1 MRAAIF
7 LVLTSLLWSGNFVI
21 SRATN
26 ADIGPLTLSTARWC
40 VVALLLL
47 PWTIHR
53 LRLAKLTLLQY
64 LKISLMAVLAVSCYN
79 TFVYIGLQYTTAPN
93 GVLFNSTIPF
103 WVLLVGAIFLNKK
116 LSRNDIIGMLLSLLG
131 VIILVT
137 HGHWKNILALEFSK
151 GDLWIIT
158 AACCWGIYTAMLPL
172 WRPPQLDVLSYLGI
186 LACIG
191 VIFIAMLRWFN
202 PYQEASLV
210 WSLQNILVILYVS
223 IFASIVAW
231 VMFIQGVKAVGPE
244 IGGQTIHLMPVFVAV
259 LAYIFLDEK
268 LYSYHYIGAAFIFL
282 GLICTNRSRHKSSA
296 INSTASQ

>member
-1 MRAAIF
+1 MRAALF

-40 VVALLLL
+40 VVAALLL
-47 PWTIHR
+47 PWTIYK
-53 LRLAKLTLLQY
+53 LKLAKLTLLQY
-64 LKISLMAVLAVSCYN
+64 LKIALMAILAVSCYN

-103 WVLLVGAIFLNKK
+103 WVLLVGATFLGKK
-116 LSRNDIIGMLLSLLG
+116 LSKNDIIGMLLSLLG
-131 VIILVT
+131 VVILVT
-137 HGHWKNILALEFSK
+137 HGHWKNILALDFSK
-151 GDLWIIT
+151 GDLWII
-158 AACCWGIYTAMLPL
+158 AAASCWGTYTAMLPR
-172 WRPPQLDVLSYLGI
+172 WRPAELDVLSYLGI
-186 LACIG
+186 LASIG
-191 VIFIAMLRWFN
+191 VLFIAILRWFN
-202 PYQEASLV
+202 PYQEPALV
-210 WSLQNILVILYVS
+210 WSMQNILVILYVS

-268 LYSYHYIGAAFIFL
+268 LYRYHYIGATFILL
-282 GLICTNRSRHKSSA
+282 GLICTNHNRSKVSA
-296 INSTASQ
+296 AKTTPTP